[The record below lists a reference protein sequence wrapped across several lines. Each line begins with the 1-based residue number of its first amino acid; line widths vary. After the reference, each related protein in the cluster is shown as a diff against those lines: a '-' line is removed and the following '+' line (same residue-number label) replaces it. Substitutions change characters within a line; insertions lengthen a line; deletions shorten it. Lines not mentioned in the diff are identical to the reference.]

1 MSKITESANGQDC
14 QIRIIGVCTNR
25 NVVWCH
31 AIGLSS
37 GKGMRKKSP
46 DILGA
51 YGCEACHDAYDRR
64 IKPRDIS
71 YEQIEMDF
79 HHGHQRSVVILNEM
93 GLI

>member
-1 MSKITESANGQDC
+1 MSKITQSANGQDC

-31 AIGLSS
+31 AIGLAS
-37 GKGMRKKSP
+37 GKGISKKSP

-51 YGCEACHDAYDRR
+51 YGCESCHDAYDRR
-64 IKPRDIS
+64 VKPSGMD
-71 YEQIEMDF
+71 YAEIEMDF
-79 HHGHQRSVVILNEM
+79 HHGHQRSVVILTDL